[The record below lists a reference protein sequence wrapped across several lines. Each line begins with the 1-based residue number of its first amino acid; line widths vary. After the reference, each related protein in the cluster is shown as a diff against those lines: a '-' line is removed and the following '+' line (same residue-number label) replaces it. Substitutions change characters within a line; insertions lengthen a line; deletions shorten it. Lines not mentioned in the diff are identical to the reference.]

1 MPLGLKLC
9 ESTLLRYHTICWC
22 VIRDLTLSKQLTALQ
37 SLPSC
42 QVDVM
47 TVQRKAIGSKDFLAE
62 NRVKAFLSKL

>member
-22 VIRDLTLSKQLTALQ
+22 VIRDLTLRKQLTALQ

-47 TVQRKAIGSKDFLAE
+47 TVQRKAIGSKDFLAAE
-62 NRVKAFLSKL
+62 QS